1 MQVLKRE
8 LLTFEQRRL
17 GSRSASLSAE
27 SLKLQ
32 LFGYITL
39 VKDGRS
45 LGRLHAVNYW
55 KPEGGTT
62 GGKFNGIRIHP
73 SSGRSKELQYAR
85 LLLVFSAKL
94 SDGMVHELA
103 LVRHHDV
110 VTQRRTVSGVDC
122 SDAYL
127 TETGFSV
134 IRLTDVED
142 GWTLLPDYRHGF
154 RGATAELD
162 RYVASNYLL

>member
-1 MQVLKRE
+1 M
-8 LLTFEQRRL
+8 
-17 GSRSASLSAE
+17 G
-27 SLKLQ
+27 
-32 LFGYITL
+32 GYT
-39 VKDGRS
+39 
-45 LGRLHAVNYW
+45 W
-55 KPEGGTT
+55 KGGTT
-62 GGKFNGIRIHP
+62 GGKFNGIRVHP
-73 SSGRSKELQYAR
+73 SSGRSKDLQYAR

-110 VTQRRTVSGVDC
+110 VTQRKTVSGVDC

-127 TETGFSV
+127 KETGFSV

-154 RGATAELD
+154 RGATDELD

>member
-27 SLKLQ
+27 SLTLQ

-55 KPEGGTT
+55 KGGTT

-73 SSGRSKELQYAR
+73 SSGRSKDLQYAR
-85 LLLVFSAKL
+85 LLLVFSATL
-94 SDGMVHELA
+94 CDGIVHELA

-127 TETGFSV
+127 KETGFSV
-134 IRLTDVED
+134 ILLTDVED